1 MATRVQQTYS
11 ASQNVSITVRDGVIS
26 LVSIW
31 TTGADASQ
39 TERVGTPADAWRNPF
54 PLSR

>member
-26 LVSIW
+26 LVTIW
-31 TTGADASQ
+31 QTGADASA
-39 TERVGTPADAWRNPF
+39 TERVGTPSESWRNPF
-54 PLSR
+54 RVS